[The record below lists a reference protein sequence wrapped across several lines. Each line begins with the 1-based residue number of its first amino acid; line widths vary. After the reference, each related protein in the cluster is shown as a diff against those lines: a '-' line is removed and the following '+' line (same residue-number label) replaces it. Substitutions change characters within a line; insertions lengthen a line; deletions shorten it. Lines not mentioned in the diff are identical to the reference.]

1 MHVGNRSLKRRA
13 FIVDWLH
20 RHDTVEHVHTWANII
35 RANVIKL
42 VIHLR
47 YARHGPHRRKW
58 GEAGMRLK
66 HKFHTVDFSAW
77 VVELL
82 SCNSHIGPTLR
93 KKKKKNSSQLLHWRT
108 KGLVVV
114 DWLYQ
119 WWCCALEPY
128 CEKSCL
134 ARYIKCNARPHSMS
148 FIKCC
153 ICAVKV
159 SSSHLV
165 SHCTVCSSGW
175 LLFLQQFESLPSK
188 LSDASHC
195 HISVRLT
202 LHITRTSMLYSD
214 KNKEKKNTPHI
225 TCIIDCII

>member
-1 MHVGNRSLKRRA
+1 MDHTEENGGRRECGWSTNS
-13 FIVDWLH
+13 ILSIS
-20 RHDTVEHVHTWANII
+20 VHELSSSC
-35 RANVIKL
+35 L
-42 VIHLR
+42 VT
-47 YARHGPHRRKW
+47 A
-58 GEAGMRLK
+58 
-66 HKFHTVDFSAW
+66 TSAQPS
-77 VVELL
+77 E
-82 SCNSHIGPTLR
+82 

-165 SHCTVCSSGW
+165 SHCTVCGSGW